1 MWIFGYG
8 SLIWKADFPFETKA
22 VGHVK
27 GFERKFYQHST
38 YHRGTPEKP
47 GRVVTLVPSSPESQV
62 WGVAYKIRNEDVE
75 KVVNQLDY
83 REKGGYKRMQ
93 VVFYPK
99 MIQAKP
105 FQITIYVGATDNLNY
120 AGEADED
127 SIATQIVN
135 SSGPSGTNAEYVYNL
150 AKAMRTIAPQVPDEH
165 LFSIEEKVRN
175 LMNIS
180 DSQDI
185 KSILN

>member
-1 MWIFGYG
+1 MWVFGYG

-38 YHRGTPEKP
+38 DHRGTPEKP

-62 WGVAYKIRNEDVE
+62 WGVAYKIRNKDVKE
-75 KVVNQLDY
+75 VVNQLDY
-83 REKGGYKRMQ
+83 REQGGYKRMQ

-99 MIQAKP
+99 MIQANP
-105 FQITIYVGATDNLNY
+105 FQITIYVGTTDNLNY
-120 AGEADED
+120 AEEADED
-127 SIATQIVN
+127 SIAKQIVN

-150 AKAMRTIAPQVPDEH
+150 ATSMRTIAPHVQDEH
-165 LFSIEEKVRN
+165 LFNIEEKVKN
-175 LMNIS
+175 LMSIS
-180 DSQDI
+180 DSKNVI
-185 KSILN
+185 SILN